1 MSREREHER
10 GTSTM
15 CEKRGLLAAL
25 VATLLVLSGCASI
38 PSSGE
43 SGVIDVQDR
52 PERVQSEVEPE
63 GPVEGADPNT
73 IVRGF
78 LAAGAGYSDDF
89 AVARSF
95 LTDDFANEW
104 DPQSNVVIMPP
115 GDDFDTVT
123 AEVSSDQ
130 QSISMS
136 VPVAAS
142 LDSQR
147 VYREKRGGSEADR
160 EFSLRQVNGE
170 WRISSAPQGL
180 VLTSS
185 SFTTVYDSYP
195 LYFYAPGFDYLV
207 ADPRWFVRSP
217 AAATEVMTELLAG
230 PADYLGG
237 SVISALPDGTR
248 LEPHSVTVSGG
259 IAQVGLDETAQGLD
273 EETDARILGQVS
285 ATLRGLSST
294 NAIEVTTPAGSL
306 DAPPGDSAPIGVPID
321 ARPVL
326 IADGTLARLDE
337 TRVEPIPDLPELGDD
352 PTDPA
357 VSIDDSTFAYLAD
370 EGRELHRILPGGDGD
385 AIVLTDDDGLTGP
398 SFDRYGGVWT
408 ASREQGDS
416 GHVTVVLASGDAVDV
431 SVQWLANRTVEALRV
446 SRDGTQ
452 IAVLSRNGT
461 GAPSIDVIGI
471 NRTAEGIPTGVVPS
485 APLRVGA
492 GFENIVDLSWAGS
505 AQLAVLAADAA
516 GEEPQPYLA
525 PVSGPAQSLGDVRGG
540 SSITASS
547 DARSIRVS
555 TEDGEL
561 FSFGADTWQKVV
573 DLVVHDPAYPG

>member
-1 MSREREHER
+1 MRER
-10 GTSTM
+10 
-15 CEKRGLLAAL
+15 RGLLAGL
-25 VATLLVLSGCASI
+25 LATLLVLSGCASI
-38 PSSGE
+38 PSGGE
-43 SGVIDVQDR
+43 SGVIDVEDR
-52 PERVQSEVEPE
+52 PERVQSEIEPE
-63 GPVEGADPNT
+63 GPVEGADPNA

-89 AVARSF
+89 GVARSF

-104 DPQSNVVIMPP
+104 DPQSNVVIMPA
-115 GDDFDTVT
+115 GADFDTVT

-130 QSISMS
+130 QSISMT
-136 VPVAAS
+136 VPVDAS
-142 LDSQR
+142 LDGQR
-147 VYREKRGGSEADR
+147 VYREERGGSEADR
-160 EFSLRQVNGE
+160 DFSLRQVNGE

-180 VLTSS
+180 VLTAS

-195 LYFYAPGFDYLV
+195 LYFYTPGFDHLV

-217 AAATEVMTELLAG
+217 AAATEVMTELLGG
-230 PADYLGG
+230 PADHLGG
-237 SVISALPDGTR
+237 SVISALPDGAQ
-248 LEPHSVTVSGG
+248 LEPSSVTVSGG

-273 EETDARILGQVS
+273 EETSARILGQVS

-294 NAIEVTTPAGSL
+294 NAVEVTTPAGGL
-306 DAPPGDSAPIGVPID
+306 NTPPGDSAPVGVRID

-337 TRVEPIPDLPELGDD
+337 TRVDPIPDLPELGDD

-357 VSIDDSTFAYLAD
+357 VSIDDSTYAYLAD
-370 EGRELHRILPGGDGD
+370 DRQELHRILPDGGGD
-385 AIVLTDDDGLTGP
+385 AVLLTNEDGLTGP
-398 SFDRYGGVWT
+398 SFDRYGNIWT

-416 GHVTVVLASGDAVDV
+416 GRVTVILESGDTVDV
-431 SVQWLANRTVEALRV
+431 SVQWLANRSVESLRV

-452 IAVLSRNGT
+452 LAVLSRNGS
-461 GAPSIDVIGI
+461 GSPRVDVIGI
-471 NRTAEGIPTGVVPS
+471 NRSSDGIPTGVVPS

-492 GFENIVDLSWAGS
+492 GFDSIVDLSWAGS
-505 AQLAVLAADAA
+505 AQLAVLASDEP
-516 GEEPQPYLA
+516 GEEPQPFLA
-525 PVSGPAQSLGDVRGG
+525 PVSGPAQSLGDVQGG

-561 FSFGADTWQKVV
+561 FSFGADNWQKVV

>member
-1 MSREREHER
+1 MRERR
-10 GTSTM
+10 GPWA
-15 CEKRGLLAAL
+15 GLLAT
-25 VATLLVLSGCASI
+25 VLVLSGCASI
-38 PSSGE
+38 PSGGE
-43 SGVIDVQDR
+43 SGVIDVEER
-52 PERVQSEVEPE
+52 PERVQSEIEPE

-104 DPQSNVVIMPP
+104 DPQSNVVIMPS
-115 GDDFDTVT
+115 GADFDTVT

-130 QSISMS
+130 QSISMT
-136 VPVAAS
+136 VPVDAS
-142 LDSQR
+142 LDGQR
-147 VYREKRGGSEADR
+147 VYREERSGSEADR
-160 EFSLRQVNGE
+160 DFSLRQVNGE

-195 LYFYAPGFDYLV
+195 LYFYTPGFDHLV

-237 SVISALPDGTR
+237 SVISALPDGAR
-248 LEPHSVTVSGG
+248 LEPRSVTVSGG
-259 IAQVGLDETAQGLD
+259 IAQVGLDESAQGLD
-273 EETDARILGQVS
+273 EETSARILGQVS

-306 DAPPGDSAPIGVPID
+306 DAPPGDSAPVGVRID

-337 TRVEPIPDLPELGDD
+337 TRVDPIPDLPELGSD

-357 VSIDDSTFAYLAD
+357 VSIDDSTYAYLAD
-370 EGRELHRILPGGDGD
+370 GGQELHRILPDGDGTAVILAD
-385 AIVLTDDDGLTGP
+385 EDGLTGP
-398 SFDRYGGVWT
+398 SFDRYGGIWT
-408 ASREQGDS
+408 ASREQEDS
-416 GHVTVVLASGDAVDV
+416 GHVSVTLESGDTVDV
-431 SVQWLANRTVEALRV
+431 SVQWLANRSVESLRV

-452 IAVLSRNGT
+452 LAVLSRNGD
-461 GAPSIDVIGI
+461 GAPRVDVIGI
-471 NRTAEGIPTGVVPS
+471 NRTSEGIPTGVVPS

-492 GFENIVDLSWAGS
+492 GFDRIVDLSWAGS
-505 AQLAVLAADAA
+505 AQLAILAAEDP
-516 GEEPQPYLA
+516 GDEPQPYLA
-525 PVSGPAQSLGDVRGG
+525 PVSGPAQSLGDVNGG
-540 SSITASS
+540 SSITAST

-561 FSFGADTWQKVV
+561 FSFGADNWQKVV

>member
-1 MSREREHER
+1 M
-10 GTSTM
+10 G
-15 CEKRGLLAAL
+15 EKLGPLGGLLAT
-25 VATLLVLSGCASI
+25 VLVLSGCAEI
-38 PSSGE
+38 PSGGE
-43 SGVIDVQDR
+43 SGVIDVEER
-52 PERVQSEVEPE
+52 PERVQSEIEPE

-73 IVRGF
+73 VVRGF

-95 LTDDFANEW
+95 LTEDFANEW
-104 DPQSNVVIMPP
+104 DPQSSVVIMPS
-115 GDDFDTVT
+115 GADFDTVT

-130 QSISMS
+130 QSISMT
-136 VPVAAS
+136 VPVDAS
-142 LDSQR
+142 LDGQR
-147 VYREKRGGSEADR
+147 VYREERGGSEADR
-160 EFSLRQVNGE
+160 DFSLRQVNGE

-195 LYFYAPGFDYLV
+195 LYFYTPGFDHLV

-230 PADYLGG
+230 PADHLGG
-237 SVISALPDGTR
+237 SVISALPDGAR
-248 LEPHSVTVSGG
+248 LEPRSVTVSGG
-259 IAQVGLDETAQGLD
+259 IAQVGLDESAQGLD
-273 EETDARILGQVS
+273 EETSARVLGQVS

-306 DAPPGDSAPIGVPID
+306 DAPPGDSAPVGVRID

-337 TRVEPIPDLPELGDD
+337 TRVDPIPDLPELGSD

-357 VSIDDSTFAYLAD
+357 VSIDDSTYAYLTD
-370 EGRELHRILPGGDGD
+370 GGQELHRILPGGDG
-385 AIVLTDDDGLTGP
+385 AAVILTDEDGLTGP
-398 SFDRYGGVWT
+398 SFDRYGGIWT
-408 ASREQGDS
+408 ASREQDDS
-416 GHVTVVLASGDAVDV
+416 GRVSVTLESGDTVDV
-431 SVQWLANRTVEALRV
+431 SVQWLANRSVESLRV

-452 IAVLSRNGT
+452 LAVLSRNGS
-461 GAPSIDVIGI
+461 GAPRVDVIGI
-471 NRTAEGIPTGVVPS
+471 NRTSEGIPTGVVPS

-492 GFENIVDLSWAGS
+492 GFDRIVDVSWAGS
-505 AQLAVLAADAA
+505 AQLAVLAAENPGD
-516 GEEPQPYLA
+516 EPQPYLA
-525 PVSGPAQSLGDVRGG
+525 PVSGPARSLGDVNGG
-540 SSITASS
+540 TSITAST

-555 TEDGEL
+555 TADGEL
-561 FSFGADTWQKVV
+561 FSFGADNWQKVV

>member
-1 MSREREHER
+1 MR
-10 GTSTM
+10 
-15 CEKRGLLAAL
+15 EKRGLQAGLL
-25 VATLLVLSGCASI
+25 ATLLVLSGCAAI
-38 PSSGE
+38 PSGGE
-43 SGVIDVQDR
+43 SGAIDVEER
-52 PERVQSEVEPE
+52 PERVQSEIEPE
-63 GPVEGADPNT
+63 GPVEGADPNS

-89 AVARSF
+89 GVARSF

-104 DPQSNVVIMPP
+104 DPQSNVVIMPT

-130 QSISMS
+130 QSISMT
-136 VPVAAS
+136 VPVDAS
-142 LDSQR
+142 LDGQR
-147 VYREKRGGSEADR
+147 VYREERRGSEADR
-160 EFSLRQVNGE
+160 DFSLRQVNGE

-180 VLTSS
+180 VLTAA

-195 LYFYAPGFDYLV
+195 LYFYTPGFDHLV

-217 AAATEVMTELLAG
+217 AAATEVMTELLGG
-230 PADYLGG
+230 PADHLGG
-237 SVISALPDGTR
+237 SVISALPDGAQ
-248 LEPHSVTVSGG
+248 LEPRSVTVSGG

-273 EETDARILGQVS
+273 EETNSRILGQVS

-306 DAPPGDSAPIGVPID
+306 SAPPGDSAPVGVRID

-337 TRVEPIPDLPELGDD
+337 TRVDPIPDMPELGDD

-357 VSIDDSTFAYLAD
+357 VSIDDSTYAYLAD
-370 EGRELHRILPGGDGD
+370 GGQELHRILPDGGGDGV
-385 AIVLTDDDGLTGP
+385 ILTDEDGLTGP
-398 SFDRYGGVWT
+398 SFDRYGSIWT

-416 GHVTVVLASGDAVDV
+416 GRVSVILESGDTVDV
-431 SVQWLANRTVEALRV
+431 SVQWLANRAVESLRV

-452 IAVLSRNGT
+452 LAVLSRNGS
-461 GAPSIDVIGI
+461 GAPRIDVIGI
-471 NRTAEGIPTGVVPS
+471 NRAPDGTPTGVVPS

-492 GFENIVDLSWAGS
+492 GFDRIVDLSWAGS
-505 AQLAVLAADAA
+505 AQLAVLATDDPS
-516 GEEPQPYLA
+516 ETPQPYLA
-525 PVSGPAQSLGDVRGG
+525 PVSGPAQSLGDVKGG

-561 FSFGADTWQKVV
+561 FSFGADNWQKVV

>member
-1 MSREREHER
+1 MR
-10 GTSTM
+10 
-15 CEKRGLLAAL
+15 EKRGLQAGLLAGL
-25 VATLLVLSGCASI
+25 LATLLVLSGCAAI
-38 PSSGE
+38 PSGGE
-43 SGVIDVQDR
+43 SGAIDVEER
-52 PERVQSEVEPE
+52 PERVQSEIEPE
-63 GPVEGADPNT
+63 GPVEGADPNS

-89 AVARSF
+89 GVARSF

-104 DPQSNVVIMPP
+104 DPQSNVVIMPT

-130 QSISMS
+130 QSISMT
-136 VPVAAS
+136 VPVDAS
-142 LDSQR
+142 LDGQR
-147 VYREKRGGSEADR
+147 VYREERRGSEADR
-160 EFSLRQVNGE
+160 DFSLRQVNGE

-180 VLTSS
+180 VLTAA

-195 LYFYAPGFDYLV
+195 LYFYTPGFDHLV

-217 AAATEVMTELLAG
+217 AAATEVMTELLGG
-230 PADYLGG
+230 PADHLGG
-237 SVISALPDGTR
+237 SVISALPDGAQ
-248 LEPHSVTVSGG
+248 LEPRSVTVSGG

-273 EETDARILGQVS
+273 EETNSRILGQVS

-306 DAPPGDSAPIGVPID
+306 NAPPGDSAPVGVRID

-337 TRVEPIPDLPELGDD
+337 TRVDPIPDMPELGDD

-357 VSIDDSTFAYLAD
+357 VSIDDSTYAYLAD
-370 EGRELHRILPGGDGD
+370 GGQELHRILPDGGGDGV
-385 AIVLTDDDGLTGP
+385 ILTDEDGLTGP
-398 SFDRYGGVWT
+398 SFDRYGSIWT

-416 GHVTVVLASGDAVDV
+416 GRVSVILESGDTVDV
-431 SVQWLANRTVEALRV
+431 SVQWLANRAVESLRV

-452 IAVLSRNGT
+452 LAVLSRNGS
-461 GAPSIDVIGI
+461 GAPRIDVIGI
-471 NRTAEGIPTGVVPS
+471 NRAPDGTPTGVVPS

-492 GFENIVDLSWAGS
+492 GFDRIVDLSWAGS
-505 AQLAVLAADAA
+505 AQLAVLATDDPS
-516 GEEPQPYLA
+516 ETPQPYLA
-525 PVSGPAQSLGDVRGG
+525 PVSGPAQSLGDVKGG

-561 FSFGADTWQKVV
+561 FSFGADNWQKVV

>member
-1 MSREREHER
+1 MR
-10 GTSTM
+10 
-15 CEKRGLLAAL
+15 EKRWPLAGLL
-25 VATLLVLSGCASI
+25 ATLLVLSGCAAI
-38 PSSGE
+38 PSGGE
-43 SGVIDVQDR
+43 SGVIDVEER
-52 PERVQSEVEPE
+52 PERVQSEIEPD
-63 GPVEGADPNT
+63 GPVEGADPNS

-104 DPQSNVVIMPP
+104 DPQSNVVIMPS
-115 GDDFDTVT
+115 GANFDTVT

-130 QSISMS
+130 QSISMT
-136 VPVAAS
+136 VPVDAS
-142 LDSQR
+142 LDGQR
-147 VYREKRGGSEADR
+147 VYREERGGSEADR
-160 EFSLRQVNGE
+160 DFSLRQVNGE

-180 VLTSS
+180 VLTAS

-195 LYFYAPGFDYLV
+195 LYFYTPGFDHLV

-230 PADYLGG
+230 PADHLGG
-237 SVISALPDGTR
+237 SVISALPDGAR
-248 LEPHSVTVSGG
+248 LEPRSVTVSGG

-273 EETDARILGQVS
+273 EETNGRILGQVS

-294 NAIEVTTPAGSL
+294 NAIEVTTPAGTL
-306 DAPPGDSAPIGVPID
+306 DAPPGDSAPVGVRID

-326 IADGTLARLDE
+326 IAEGTLARLDE
-337 TRVEPIPDLPELGDD
+337 TRVEPIPDLPELEDD

-357 VSIDDSTFAYLAD
+357 VSIDDSTYAYLAD

-385 AIVLTDDDGLTGP
+385 TTILTDEDGLTGP
-398 SFDRYGGVWT
+398 SFDRYGGIWT

-416 GHVTVVLASGDAVDV
+416 GRVSVILESGDTVDV
-431 SVQWLANRTVEALRV
+431 SVQWLANRSVESLRV

-452 IAVLSRNGT
+452 LAVLSRNGD
-461 GAPSIDVIGI
+461 GAPRVDVIGI
-471 NRTAEGIPTGVVPS
+471 NRTSEGIPTGVVP
-485 APLRVGA
+485 ATPLRVGA
-492 GFENIVDLSWAGS
+492 GFDRIVDLSWAGS
-505 AQLAVLAADAA
+505 AQLAVLAAEDP
-516 GEEPQPYLA
+516 GDEPQPYLA

-540 SSITASS
+540 ASITAST

-561 FSFGADTWQKVV
+561 FSFGADNWQKVV

>member
-1 MSREREHER
+1 MR
-10 GTSTM
+10 
-15 CEKRGLLAAL
+15 EKRGLQAGLL
-25 VATLLVLSGCASI
+25 ATLLVLSGCAAI
-38 PSSGE
+38 PSGGE
-43 SGVIDVQDR
+43 SGAIDVEER
-52 PERVQSEVEPE
+52 PERVQSEIEPE
-63 GPVEGADPNT
+63 GPVEGADPNS

-89 AVARSF
+89 GVARSF

-104 DPQSNVVIMPP
+104 DPQSNVVIMPT

-130 QSISMS
+130 QSISMT
-136 VPVAAS
+136 VPVDAS
-142 LDSQR
+142 LDGQR
-147 VYREKRGGSEADR
+147 VYREERRGSEADR
-160 EFSLRQVNGE
+160 DFSLRQVNGE

-180 VLTSS
+180 VLTAA

-195 LYFYAPGFDYLV
+195 LYFYTPGFDHLV

-217 AAATEVMTELLAG
+217 AAATEVMTELLGG
-230 PADYLGG
+230 PADHLGG
-237 SVISALPDGTR
+237 SVISALPDGAQ
-248 LEPHSVTVSGG
+248 LEPRSVTVSGG

-273 EETDARILGQVS
+273 EETNSRILGQVS

-306 DAPPGDSAPIGVPID
+306 NAPPGDSAPVGVRID

-337 TRVEPIPDLPELGDD
+337 TRVDPIPDMPELGDD

-357 VSIDDSTFAYLAD
+357 VSIDDSTYAYLAD
-370 EGRELHRILPGGDGD
+370 GGQELHRILPDGGGDGV
-385 AIVLTDDDGLTGP
+385 ILTDEDGLTGP
-398 SFDRYGGVWT
+398 SFDRYGSIWT

-416 GHVTVVLASGDAVDV
+416 GRVSVILESGDTVDV
-431 SVQWLANRTVEALRV
+431 SVQWLANRAVESLRV

-452 IAVLSRNGT
+452 LAVLSRNGS
-461 GAPSIDVIGI
+461 GAPRIDVIGI
-471 NRTAEGIPTGVVPS
+471 NRAPDGTPTGVVPS

-492 GFENIVDLSWAGS
+492 GFDRIVDLSWAGS
-505 AQLAVLAADAA
+505 AQLAVLATDDPS
-516 GEEPQPYLA
+516 ETPQPYLA
-525 PVSGPAQSLGDVRGG
+525 PVSGPAQSLGDVKGG

-561 FSFGADTWQKVV
+561 FSFGADNWQKVV

>member
-1 MSREREHER
+1 MR
-10 GTSTM
+10 
-15 CEKRGLLAAL
+15 EKRGLQAGLL
-25 VATLLVLSGCASI
+25 ATLLVLSGCAAI
-38 PSSGE
+38 PSGGE
-43 SGVIDVQDR
+43 SGAIDVEER
-52 PERVQSEVEPE
+52 PERVQSEIEPE
-63 GPVEGADPNT
+63 GPVEGADPNS

-89 AVARSF
+89 GVARSF

-104 DPQSNVVIMPP
+104 DPQSNVVIMPT

-130 QSISMS
+130 QSISMT
-136 VPVAAS
+136 VPVDAS
-142 LDSQR
+142 LDGQR
-147 VYREKRGGSEADR
+147 VYREERRGSEADR
-160 EFSLRQVNGE
+160 DFSLRQVNGE

-180 VLTSS
+180 VLTAS

-195 LYFYAPGFDYLV
+195 LYFYTPGFDHLV

-217 AAATEVMTELLAG
+217 AAATEVMTELLGG
-230 PADYLGG
+230 PADHLGG
-237 SVISALPDGTR
+237 SVISALPDGAQ
-248 LEPHSVTVSGG
+248 LEPRSVTVSGG

-273 EETDARILGQVS
+273 EETNSRILGQVS

-306 DAPPGDSAPIGVPID
+306 SAPPGDSAPVGVRID

-337 TRVEPIPDLPELGDD
+337 TRVDPIPDMPELGDD

-357 VSIDDSTFAYLAD
+357 VSIDDSTYAYLAD
-370 EGRELHRILPGGDGD
+370 GGQELHRILPDGGGDGV
-385 AIVLTDDDGLTGP
+385 ILTDDDGLTGP
-398 SFDRYGGVWT
+398 SFDRYGSIWT

-416 GHVTVVLASGDAVDV
+416 GRVSVILESGDTVDV
-431 SVQWLANRTVEALRV
+431 SVQWLANRAVESLRV

-452 IAVLSRNGT
+452 LAVLSRNGS
-461 GAPSIDVIGI
+461 GAPRIDVIGI
-471 NRTAEGIPTGVVPS
+471 NRAPDGTPTGVVPS

-492 GFENIVDLSWAGS
+492 GFDRIVDLSWAGS
-505 AQLAVLAADAA
+505 AQLAVLATDDPS
-516 GEEPQPYLA
+516 ETPQPYLA
-525 PVSGPAQSLGDVRGG
+525 SVSGPAQSLGDVKGG
-540 SSITASS
+540 SSITAST

-561 FSFGADTWQKVV
+561 FSFGADNWQKVV